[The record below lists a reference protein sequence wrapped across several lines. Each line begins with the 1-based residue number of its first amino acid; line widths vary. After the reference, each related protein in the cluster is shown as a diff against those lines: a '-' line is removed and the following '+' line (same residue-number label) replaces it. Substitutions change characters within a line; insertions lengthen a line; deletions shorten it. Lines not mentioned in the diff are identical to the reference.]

1 MKRLLTL
8 LIVAAL
14 GWAGYHTVPV
24 YLRYFQ
30 FDEAVEEVARFAGT
44 RSEEEVRQRVLELAE
59 EYDVPLEAEDL
70 VVQKVSGNIEI
81 ALAYV
86 ERVELLPT
94 YFYDWEFDVET
105 PSWGAERL
113 PQ

>member
-14 GWAGYHTVPV
+14 LWAGFHTVPV

-44 RSEEEVRQRVLELAE
+44 RSEEEVRQRVLELAD
-59 EYDVPLEAEDL
+59 EYEVPLAAEDL
-70 VVQKVSGNIEI
+70 VVQKIRGNTEI

-86 ERVELLPT
+86 ERVEVLPT
-94 YFYDWEFDVET
+94 WFYDWQFDVQT
-105 PSWGAERL
+105 PSWGADQL